1 MTDPVSLTQEEL
13 ALVLEALDDAA
24 FYRDTR
30 SRVLDSAV
38 RRSRRPPAGGE
49 RGAGRD
55 AALHKRQAQAYGALA
70 LKLRKQ
76 APTGRTRS

>member
-1 MTDPVSLTQEEL
+1 MTEPMALTQDEL
-13 ALVLEALDDAA
+13 ALALEALDDAA

-38 RRSRRPPAGGE
+38 RRNPRSPAVGVE
-49 RGAGRD
+49 RGGD
-55 AALHKRQAQAYGALA
+55 IELHRRQARAYGALA

-76 APTGRTRS
+76 S